1 MRCRRVAVSEKKSG
15 MVTEEEEIR
24 RQREAFVAEC
34 REKIRNGKRKFSN
47 AERVAARVL
56 KVDLAELIEEEKEE
70 ARNQGYAG

>member
-34 REKIRNGKRKFSN
+34 REKILNGKRKFF
-47 AERVAARVL
+47 
-56 KVDLAELIEEEKEE
+56 KC
-70 ARNQGYAG
+70 